1 MARTAV
7 GAITIQDVQDGIHP
21 IALVLSNQSHTF
33 AGDQQGTIVS
43 AEANLFSCEIH
54 AYVGVTR
61 ATFDNNQEPANN
73 TYKLGEISYSA
84 QNWECL
90 TTENTDA
97 QIIITVTGTPT
108 GVVNKSCVVTVP
120 VIIKNSV
127 GNSTTVDAII
137 SLSKLIEGA
146 DGAVINL
153 LPSRQTIR
161 FDENDA
167 AVDTTD
173 IVIPIEVKGNVGAL
187 SAYYATNGSTSWTQW
202 DTTDDIGTDANKV
215 KALDIDG
222 TGDDD
227 RITLAVSNFGT
238 ADVFTV
244 KVSGTTGGSDIV
256 SIIKVRDGLTGP
268 AALTVAIS
276 SSTGGFAFKNNT
288 GTAKTLTA
296 VVYDNADGTVV
307 TPTAYQWRKNGV
319 NIEGETG
326 ETISVTATDITDGG
340 SEEYSCLVT
349 TA

>member
-33 AGDQQGTIVS
+33 AGDQEGFISTT
-43 AEANLFSCEIH
+43 EAGAFACEIQ

-61 ATFDNNQEPANN
+61 ATYDAAAIPANN
-73 TYKLGEISYSA
+73 TYKLGAFVFSA
-84 QNWECL
+84 LEWVTSATADAN
-90 TTENTDA
+90 A
-97 QIIITVTGTPT
+97 QIIIKVTGTPS
-108 GVVNKSCVVTVP
+108 GVVNKSCTITVP
-120 VIIKNSV
+120 IIIKNSV

-161 FDENDA
+161 FDENDD

-173 IVIPIEVKGNVGAL
+173 IVIPIEAKGNVGVL
-187 SAYYATNGSTSWTQW
+187 SAYYATNGSTAWTAW
-202 DTTDDIGTDANKV
+202 DPSTDIGTGANQV

-227 RITLAVSNFGT
+227 SITLAVSNFGT
-238 ADVFTV
+238 VDVFTV
-244 KVSGTTGGSDIV
+244 RVSGASGGSDIV
-256 SIIKVRDGLTGP
+256 SVIKVRDGVTGP

-276 SSTGGFAFKNNT
+276 SSTGGFAFKNNA
-288 GTAKTLTA
+288 GASKTLT
-296 VVYDNADGTVV
+296 VTVYDNADGTVV
-307 TPTAYQWRKNGV
+307 SPTAFQWRKNG
-319 NIEGETG
+319 T
-326 ETISVTATDITDGG
+326 SVTDETSATIEVTASDITDGG

>member
-21 IALVLSNQSHTF
+21 ISLVLSNQSHTF
-33 AGDQQGTIVS
+33 AGDQQGFIS
-43 AEANLFSCEIH
+43 ATEAATFSCTVH

-61 ATFDNNQEPANN
+61 ATYDNEGTPANN
-73 TYKLGEISYSA
+73 TYSIGTIAYSPTG
-84 QNWECL
+84 WSF
-90 TTENTDA
+90 TS
-97 QIIITVTGTPT
+97 TVTNNQVTFTMTTVPT
-108 GVVNKSCVVTVP
+108 GVTNKSCAVTVP
-120 VIIKNSV
+120 IIIKNSV
-127 GNSTTVDAII
+127 GNTTTVDAII
-137 SLSKLIEGA
+137 SLSKLIEGS
-146 DGAVINL
+146 DGAIINL

-161 FDENDA
+161 FDENDD

-173 IVIPIEVKGNVGAL
+173 ILIPIEAKGNVGTL
-187 SAYYATNGSTSWTQW
+187 SAYYATNGSTSWTELSVGTIA
-202 DTTDDIGTDANKV
+202 DTAKEI
-215 KALDIDG
+215 DIDG
-222 TGDDD
+222 ANDNDS
-227 RITLAVSNFGT
+227 ITLSVANFGT

-244 KVSGTTGGSDIV
+244 RVSGTSGGSDIV

-276 SSTGGFAFKNNT
+276 SSSGGFSFKNNA

-307 TPTAYQWRKNGV
+307 TPTAFQWRKNGTNV
-319 NIEGETG
+319 TG
-326 ETISVTATDITDGG
+326 ETSSTIEVTAADITDGG